1 MNIEKSELENLQEQE
16 KKKGAILHDIGL
28 LSTQIHSL
36 QHMYGELMAEQA
48 KMKDELEEKYGQINV
63 NLNDGSY
70 EVIPEED
77 EKEEDK

>member
-1 MNIEKSELENLQEQE
+1 
-16 KKKGAILHDIGL
+16 
-28 LSTQIHSL
+28 
-36 QHMYGELMAEQA
+36 MYGELMSEQA